1 MKQFKEGDIIVFPS
15 AEEMM
20 TMIHSARV
28 PEIKEVRCNDIFEFM
43 DLPNEIVVDGFIFTR
58 SNSYNMDGTSFV
70 VYYQRYQ

>member
-1 MKQFKEGDIIVFPS
+1 MNQFKEGDIISFPS
-15 AEEMM
+15 AEEMK
-20 TMIHSARV
+20 TMIYSARV

-58 SNSYNMDGTSFV
+58 SNNYNMDGTTFV